1 MFHDVIFIISHVS
14 LLFLNNYLFLQST
27 ELHIYTDF
35 LRIVL
40 EIINAILTYALPRN
54 PEVCI
59 GLQFS
64 LLDRTSTA
72 SNIFLQVVY
81 AVLHRQEV
89 FEPRFNELLEN
100 IYTVCVT
107 CRSWRGEGMKAVVS
121 SSFRKDNDLIDNDL
135 IIFNKVYNS
144 SKMLTYA
151 SLLTSRT
158 APRATP
164 ASTQIDVQPGVA
176 GGTQPRRNR
185 SMGTTSGTILHPSC
199 T

>member
-1 MFHDVIFIISHVS
+1 M
-14 LLFLNNYLFLQST
+14 QST

-59 GLQFS
+59 CLQFS

-89 FEPRFNELLEN
+89 FEPRFNELLQRVDWMTRPYLILCSIHTTLQEVQN
-100 IYTVCVT
+100 NAGCWPSTLFIQKEKIKACFLVGNDVCSFT
-107 CRSWRGEGMKAVVS
+107 CTVVS
-121 SSFRKDNDLIDNDL
+121 WK
-135 IIFNKVYNS
+135 
-144 SKMLTYA
+144 
-151 SLLTSRT
+151 
-158 APRATP
+158 
-164 ASTQIDVQPGVA
+164 
-176 GGTQPRRNR
+176 
-185 SMGTTSGTILHPSC
+185 C
-199 T
+199 